1 MFQER
6 DDDYKNY
13 KDLNSWWRGDDIC
26 SDAGWRLAEEIKQ
39 ESKAKQLIKVNQ
51 KSCLLLQIEVG
62 GD

>member
-26 SDAGWRLAEEIKQ
+26 SDAGWTLAEEIKQ
-39 ESKAKQLIKVNQ
+39 ESKSKQVRKY
-51 KSCLLLQIEVG
+51 KMKRCGS
-62 GD
+62 